1 VFASR
6 PITLGCTVF
15 LVTVYL
21 GAATDTQALGRKD
34 DGGTVVQDLAYGE
47 VLFYYFQE
55 DYFSAL
61 TRLLAGRARGELPN
75 HEEEAELLLGGLY
88 LSYGQHRLAG
98 EIFERLLEES
108 VDPELHDRAWYFL
121 AKIWYQRGYLAESE
135 AALARIN
142 DQLPEELESERQM
155 LHAHVLM
162 DQGRFEDALVV
173 LQSWRRP
180 RDEWV
185 GYTKFN
191 IGVSLVRLNRIE
203 EGAAIL
209 EEVGRLDEEN
219 PELSAL
225 RDKANV
231 ALGYAWLQAERP
243 LEAKPS
249 LQRVRLDGP
258 FSNKALLGVGWADA
272 ELENFRMALA
282 PWIEL
287 RNRSLLDPAVQESL
301 LAVPYAFTKLNA
313 DRQAADY
320 YVDAIEAFNDEMARL
335 DRSIAAIAEG
345 KLISEILNSENSDA
359 SGWYWRMGELPDTPE
374 SRYLYELMAAHRF
387 QEGLKNYRDLQY
399 LQRNLDDWTESL
411 GAFDDI
417 LDTKQRA
424 YEQRLPMIDASM
436 ARMDLDEMAAQ
447 RVEFESRLMTIERG
461 EDFVA
466 LGTPSEQDLWRQLQD
481 MESKLELLGDDPSA
495 RELRE
500 KQRFLKGLLIWDLR
514 RDYRARLWQE
524 QRSLR
529 ELDRDLKEIERL
541 HHQVDSA
548 RTEWPDQLAGLT
560 QRIADLTPRVQGLK
574 DGVDATLLSQEIYLQ
589 GIAIDEL
596 QAQRARLNTYMV
608 QARFALAS
616 IYDRASAQALDAAAA
631 EAPRLAEERP

>member
-1 VFASR
+1 MFASR